1 MLLENR
7 NDIKQ
12 RRAINFDLSI
22 EKLMAFYSKTNPKGA
37 YKDIYNYFIQNG
49 FEHRQGSG
57 YCSRAKLTNGE
68 TLDIVNRMFKEMP
81 WLDECSKKIDVT
93 NIGEIYD
100 IKDLRAMGKQHEHLQ
115 EKSQVHKNKPSVLK
129 RLEENK
135 KILAEKDVSEQNIV
149 HHRENER

>member
-1 MLLENR
+1 MSLTNK
-7 NDIKQ
+7 NNIKE

-22 EKLMAFYSKTNPKGA
+22 KKLMAFYSKTNPKGA
-37 YKDIYNYFIQNG
+37 YKEIYNYFIQNG

-57 YCSRAKLTNGE
+57 YCSKKELTNRE
-68 TLDIVNRMFKEMP
+68 TLDIIENMFDKMP

-100 IKDLRAMGKQHEHLQ
+100 IKNLRAMGKKHEHSR
-115 EKSQVHKNKPSVLK
+115 EKSQVHKGKPSVLK
-129 RLEENK
+129 RLETNK
-135 KILAEKDVSEQNIV
+135 RILAEKDTSERNIV

>member
-1 MLLENR
+1 MLLESK
-7 NDIKQ
+7 NDRKQ
-12 RRAINFDLSI
+12 KRAINVDLSI
-22 EKLMAFYSKTNPKGA
+22 KKLMAFYSETNPKGA

-57 YCSRAKLTNGE
+57 YCSKIKLTNSE

-81 WLDECSKKIDVT
+81 WLAECSNKIDVT
-93 NIGEIYD
+93 NMGEIYD
-100 IKDLRAMGKQHEHLQ
+100 IKNLRAMGKQHEQ